1 MVKNQLEMI
10 KSFTLLQSITA
21 HLNTSS
27 FIIIIKSSCVHAP
40 QSFFDSKSDNVLFM
54 QTAVLNMCACLHDHY
69 TEREKITIQVI
80 SKLFHYH
87 IT

>member
-1 MVKNQLEMI
+1 MVKHQLKMI
-10 KSFTLLQSITA
+10 KGFTLLQSITA

-27 FIIIIKSSCVHAP
+27 FIIIMIILCP
-40 QSFFDSKSDNVLFM
+40 CTTIFFDGKSDKCSIFM

-69 TEREKITIQVI
+69 IETENITIQVI
-80 SKLFHYH
+80 CKLFHYH